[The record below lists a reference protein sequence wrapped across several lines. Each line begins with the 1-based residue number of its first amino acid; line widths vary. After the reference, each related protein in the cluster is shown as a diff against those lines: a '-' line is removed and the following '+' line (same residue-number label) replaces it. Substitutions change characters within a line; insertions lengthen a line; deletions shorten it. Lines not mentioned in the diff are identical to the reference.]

1 MVEVTSTTVQNC
13 WHKTDILYH
22 TQESEIQELEM
33 PITTEILG
41 ELPANAQTLVQNF
54 ENYVIA
60 VDELISTED
69 VLEDNEIVEM
79 VLADAEIET
88 GIIEDSEEE
97 LEESPP
103 TLVTITEAYEALQ
116 KVMRFEEE
124 NSNIEKLQ
132 LFRRRLYDYG
142 KMYENSKKQ
151 VSLDRY
157 FVNNTSI

>member
-1 MVEVTSTTVQNC
+1 
-13 WHKTDILYH
+13 
-22 TQESEIQELEM
+22 
-33 PITTEILG
+33 
-41 ELPANAQTLVQNF
+41 
-54 ENYVIA
+54 
-60 VDELISTED
+60 
-69 VLEDNEIVEM
+69 M

>member
-1 MVEVTSTTVQNC
+1 VQNC
-13 WHKTDILYH
+13 WRKTDICCN

-54 ENYVIA
+54 EDYVIA
-60 VDELISTED
+60 VDEPIATED

-116 KVMRFEEE
+116 KVMRFEEQLEEE